1 MIMNTSLSKDLI
13 KKLEKD
19 HNEIL
24 EYLIDRNYQIQDLP
38 PKNITTQSEGEAYT
52 IAYPIQGILKYHG
65 IVNAKH
71 RIPYFPSISLNND
84 CGFTIS
90 YLKFDKNLKED
101 HAFLNGKPAFNDEL
115 ERVKFTLDFIRSYSK
130 IHTKAILISRNFL
143 KAERGQ
149 QIGKGLGTSASGSS
163 ALALA
168 AAAIIYNNN
177 ANYIHN
183 KRLLSIFSRYL
194 ASSGSRSSTGGFS
207 LLLSHPNIDPFDCF
221 SIRLDRKE
229 HQSFIEEIAL
239 LTIPMNSEL
248 KTHQAH
254 EIVPNSP
261 FFSAWLEQRKKLIF
275 EFFEALENSNLNKIG
290 ELAEYD
296 TFCLHSVAMSVKSN
310 NIIAWEPDT
319 LKIMLKIR
327 ELRKKIGY
335 NVYFSIDTGPSLV
348 LLTHENEKSKIIDE
362 LKPFIPEYEIIE
374 GKISGPSKII
384 TSTSSEAKKIKAD
397 IENFINF

>member
-24 EYLIDRNYQIQDLP
+24 EYLIDRDYQIQDLP

-90 YLKFDKNLKED
+90 YLKFDKNLRED
-101 HAFLNGKPAFNDEL
+101 RVFLNGKPAFNDDL

-130 IHTKAILISRNFL
+130 TNTKAILISRNFL
-143 KAERGQ
+143 KTERGQ

-168 AAAIIYNNN
+168 AAVIIYNNHE
-177 ANYIHN
+177 NYIHN

-194 ASSGSRSSTGGFS
+194 ASSSSRSSTGGFS

-229 HQSFIEEIAL
+229 HQSFVEEIAL
-239 LTIPMNSEL
+239 LTIPMKSDL

-254 EIVPNSP
+254 EIVPSSP
-261 FFSAWLEQRKKLIF
+261 FFSAWLEQRKQLIF

-348 LLTHENEKSKIIDE
+348 LLTHENEKRKIIDE

-374 GKISGPSKII
+374 GKIGGPSKMI
-384 TSTSSEAKKIKAD
+384 TSTSPEAKKIKAD